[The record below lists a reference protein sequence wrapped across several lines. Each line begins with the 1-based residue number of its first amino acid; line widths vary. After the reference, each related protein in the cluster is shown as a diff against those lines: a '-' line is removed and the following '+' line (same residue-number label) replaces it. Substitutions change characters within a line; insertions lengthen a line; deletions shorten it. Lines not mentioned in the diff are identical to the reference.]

1 MAIIGHLEQFGAFF
15 AHYPALRKVREYLAQ
30 ALTPDSIIHQRI
42 VALRGN
48 AACESQDSH
57 TQDLR
62 ERDSRVGDSCARD
75 SRVEVSYDLGG
86 GIRAIEQTY
95 ALKPHTEAF
104 YESHRAFVDFQ
115 LCVAGAEYFE
125 VGHIADFTPLTSYD
139 ESKDL
144 ITYRKGAIVPH
155 QLYFYSGILGV
166 FFPEDVHAGG
176 LGSQELPQ
184 PQKVVLKV
192 PIEIF
197 L

>member
-42 VALRGN
+42 VALRSN
-48 AACESQDSH
+48 TACKSQDLH
-57 TQDLR
+57 M
-62 ERDSRVGDSCARD
+62 RDSHIQDSYVQD
-75 SRVEVSYDLGG
+75 SRMEVSYDLGG

-125 VGHIADFTPLTSYD
+125 VGYIADFTPLTSYD

-166 FFPEDVHAGG
+166 FFPQDVHAGG
-176 LGSQELPQ
+176 LELPSQELSQ
-184 PQKVVLKV
+184 PKKVVLKV

>member
-42 VALRGN
+42 IALRSN
-48 AACESQDSH
+48 TACKSQDLH
-57 TQDLR
+57 M
-62 ERDSRVGDSCARD
+62 RDSHIQDSYVQD
-75 SRVEVSYDLGG
+75 SRIEVSYDLGG

>member
-30 ALTPDSIIHQRI
+30 ALTPDSIIHRRI
-42 VALRGN
+42 IALRGN

-57 TQDLR
+57 TQDL
-62 ERDSRVGDSCARD
+62 RVGDSCARD

-104 YESHRAFVDFQ
+104 YESHKAFVDFQ